1 MMVNVTKTDCLR
13 KLRGRVWCLV
23 GRQFRIKFLQNVQ
36 MYKLRTPPK
45 KIELEYR
52 ANQHAFLL
60 LDWLIGWSI
69 VRHFI
74 EVLSVSLPDVSL
86 SLTSEFDSMV

>member
-1 MMVNVTKTDCLR
+1 
-13 KLRGRVWCLV
+13 
-23 GRQFRIKFLQNVQ
+23 